1 MNDAEQCKMNAS
13 QTLVFVKN
21 YEDQIFQC
29 TYNVPNC
36 KDHTNFQGNMKMF
49 DLNILGISECRW
61 VDTGRKYLSN
71 DNIHVIFFLAEI
83 RNTKQAIGSKEDVKK
98 PYIELSLEK
107 LEPLIKDVNI
117 HNVAKNHGYWKI
129 MFCALCT
136 AFSLKE

>member
-1 MNDAEQCKMNAS
+1 MIRQLTTGYRENSIVTETETQLLCMNDAEQCKMNAS

-61 VDTGRKYLSN
+61 VDGGRKYLSN
-71 DNIHVIFFLAEI
+71 DNIHVIFFLAEM
-83 RNTKQAIGSKEDVKK
+83 RNHQTGKWKQGRCKETLHR
-98 PYIELSLEK
+98 IITREAGT
-107 LEPLIKDVNI
+107 VN
-117 HNVAKNHGYWKI
+117 
-129 MFCALCT
+129 
-136 AFSLKE
+136 